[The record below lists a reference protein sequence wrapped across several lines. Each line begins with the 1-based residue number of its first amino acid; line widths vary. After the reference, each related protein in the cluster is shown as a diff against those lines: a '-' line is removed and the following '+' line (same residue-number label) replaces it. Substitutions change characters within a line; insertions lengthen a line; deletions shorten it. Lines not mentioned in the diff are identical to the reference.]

1 MIIIY
6 IILLFFP
13 LVISGQ
19 NSVGD
24 DILNN
29 RRALEQI
36 KNEIQSL
43 KKEITKTEI
52 KSSSA
57 LDQIRIIER
66 ELALLNK
73 ARILLMKEAT
83 LLRQQIDENQRQ
95 LQERKNKL
103 QQIRNDYARQT
114 LYNYKHGKLK
124 DLEILLTAS
133 SFNQLMVRY
142 KYLQIITNQE
152 KIQVRTISAQIIR
165 INQLEETLSSDLRQL
180 NLTLKEKEEQQKN
193 YLAKKEEK
201 RNLITR
207 LKWTG
212 TNLQQRLREAQQEY
226 EKLQSIIAT
235 LEKRRNVRERG
246 GLAAGSSDYAKLN
259 PRNFAAN
266 KGKFPWPVKGKVVH
280 AYGRQRDF
288 KLNTTVNNTGIDIQ
302 AKTGTDVRAIYTGIV
317 SMITYLSGYGNTII
331 IDHGDGYY
339 TVYSH
344 LDEIYVEQDRLVDP
358 GSVIASVGDSGSLE
372 GSMLHFAVFVNQQT
386 ENPESWLK

>member
-19 NSVGD
+19 NPVGD

-73 ARILLMKEAT
+73 SRLLLIKEAT
-83 LLRQQIDENQRQ
+83 LLRRKIDENQRQ

-103 QQIRNDYARQT
+103 QQIRDDYARQT

-142 KYLQIITNQE
+142 KYLQIITTQE

-180 NLTLKEKEEQQKN
+180 NLTLKEKEVQQKN

-235 LEKRRNVRERG
+235 LERQRNVRERE

-259 PRNFAAN
+259 PRNFAAEQR
-266 KGKFPWPVKGKVVH
+266 KISLAGK
-280 AYGRQRDF
+280 RQNSACLRPA
-288 KLNTTVNNTGIDIQ
+288 T
-302 AKTGTDVRAIYTGIV
+302 
-317 SMITYLSGYGNTII
+317 
-331 IDHGDGYY
+331 
-339 TVYSH
+339 
-344 LDEIYVEQDRLVDP
+344 
-358 GSVIASVGDSGSLE
+358 
-372 GSMLHFAVFVNQQT
+372 
-386 ENPESWLK
+386 

>member
-1 MIIIY
+1 MIFIY

-19 NSVGD
+19 SSLGD

-43 KKEITKTEI
+43 KKEITKAEI
-52 KSSSA
+52 KSSST

-66 ELALLNK
+66 ELVLLNQS
-73 ARILLMKEAT
+73 RLLLIKEAT
-83 LLRQQIDENQRQ
+83 LLRQRIDENHGQ
-95 LQERKNKL
+95 LQERKTKL
-103 QQIRNDYARQT
+103 QQIRDNYARQAI
-114 LYNYKHGKLK
+114 YNYKHGKLK
-124 DLEILLTAS
+124 DLEILMTAS

-142 KYLQIITNQE
+142 KYMQIITTQE
-152 KIQVRTISAQIIR
+152 KIQVRTISDQIIR
-165 INQLEETLSSDLRQL
+165 INQLEETLTSDLRQL
-180 NLTLKEKEEQQKN
+180 NLTLKEKEEQQKK
-193 YLAKKEEK
+193 YLVKKDEK

-207 LKWTG
+207 LKWTS

-235 LEKRRNVRERG
+235 LEKQRNVREREG
-246 GLAAGSSDYAKLN
+246 ISGSDYAKLN
-259 PRNFAAN
+259 PRNFATN
-266 KGKFPWPVKGKVVH
+266 KGKFPWPVKGKILH

-288 KLNTTVNNTGIDIQ
+288 KLNTIVNNTGIDIQ
-302 AKTGTDVRAIYTGIV
+302 AKTGMEVRTIYTGIV

-344 LDEIYVEQDRLVDP
+344 LDEIYVEKERLVET

>member
-1 MIIIY
+1 MISRY

-13 LVISGQ
+13 LVVLGQ
-19 NSVGD
+19 NSHGD

-57 LDQIRIIER
+57 LDQIKIIER
-66 ELALLNK
+66 ELVLLNQS
-73 ARILLMKEAT
+73 RRLLMKQVT
-83 LLRQQIDENQRQ
+83 LLRQKIAENQRQ

-103 QQIRNDYARQT
+103 QQIRDNYARQT
-114 LYNYKHGKLK
+114 LYNYKHGKLR
-124 DLEILLTAS
+124 DLEMLLTAS
-133 SFNQLMVRY
+133 SLNQLLVRY
-142 KYLQIITNQE
+142 KYLQIITTQE
-152 KIQVRTISAQIIR
+152 KIQVRTISDQIIR
-165 INQLEETLSSDLRQL
+165 INQLEETLTSDLNQL

-193 YLAKKEEK
+193 YLTLQGEK
-201 RNLITR
+201 RNLIAR
-207 LKWTG
+207 LKWTSA
-212 TNLQQRLREAQQEY
+212 NLQQRLHDAQQEY
-226 EKLQSIIAT
+226 EKLQSIIAS
-235 LEKRRNVRERG
+235 LERQRNVRERE
-246 GLAAGSSDYAKLN
+246 GLPGSSDYARLN

-266 KGKFPWPVKGKVVH
+266 KGKFPWPVKGKILH

-302 AKTGTDVRAIYTGIV
+302 ARTGMDVRAIYTGIV
-317 SMITYLSGYGNTII
+317 SMITYLSGYGNTVI

-344 LDEIYVEQDRLVDP
+344 LDEIFVEKDRLVES

-372 GSMLHFAVFVNQQT
+372 GSLLHFAVFVNQQT

>member
-19 NSVGD
+19 NLVGD

-73 ARILLMKEAT
+73 SRLLLINEAT
-83 LLRQQIDENQRQ
+83 LLRRKIDENQRQ

-103 QQIRNDYARQT
+103 QQIRDDYARQT

-142 KYLQIITNQE
+142 KYLQIITTQE

-165 INQLEETLSSDLRQL
+165 INQLEETLSTDLRQL
-180 NLTLKEKEEQQKN
+180 NLTLKEKEVQQQN
-193 YLAKKEEK
+193 YLAKKK
-201 RNLITR
+201 
-207 LKWTG
+207 K
-212 TNLQQRLREAQQEY
+212 
-226 EKLQSIIAT
+226 S
-235 LEKRRNVRERG
+235 
-246 GLAAGSSDYAKLN
+246 
-259 PRNFAAN
+259 
-266 KGKFPWPVKGKVVH
+266 
-280 AYGRQRDF
+280 
-288 KLNTTVNNTGIDIQ
+288 
-302 AKTGTDVRAIYTGIV
+302 
-317 SMITYLSGYGNTII
+317 
-331 IDHGDGYY
+331 
-339 TVYSH
+339 
-344 LDEIYVEQDRLVDP
+344 
-358 GSVIASVGDSGSLE
+358 
-372 GSMLHFAVFVNQQT
+372 
-386 ENPESWLK
+386 